1 MVCIAGSFLPAA
13 GENKTTTPFLT
24 GQLPVKVRA
33 QGLVS
38 TIPGDIP
45 ILFTGF
51 FENISGQMW
60 GRQ

>member
-1 MVCIAGSFLPAA
+1 
-13 GENKTTTPFLT
+13 
-24 GQLPVKVRA
+24 VKVRV

-45 ILFTGF
+45 ILFTGS

-60 GRQ
+60 DNNTGSFNTIV